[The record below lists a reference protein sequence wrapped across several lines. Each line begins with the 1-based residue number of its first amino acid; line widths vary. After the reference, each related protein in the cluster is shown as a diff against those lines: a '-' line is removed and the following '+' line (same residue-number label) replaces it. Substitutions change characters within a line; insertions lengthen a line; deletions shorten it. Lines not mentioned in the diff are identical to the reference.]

1 MPTGYQALW
10 TWCVFIVILTG
21 LLGAG
26 LRCGYS
32 PCCECAFSSRSGL
45 HIRFFG
51 RAVRNDIGKKT
62 NDIPV
67 SMGNEA
73 TAHLLVCF
81 TCSDASSNWG
91 CLASTTCQS
100 SENYCVTTYLGAGI
114 GGQSGPRITKECASE
129 CSSHGISYGRLTE
142 YVSCCSSFLC
152 NISGAN
158 SVKISYS
165 VLAMEILASFI
176 YIRAG
181 L

>member
-1 MPTGYQALW
+1 M
-10 TWCVFIVILTG
+10 
-21 LLGAG
+21 
-26 LRCGYS
+26 
-32 PCCECAFSSRSGL
+32 
-45 HIRFFG
+45 
-51 RAVRNDIGKKT
+51 
-62 NDIPV
+62 
-67 SMGNEA
+67 
-73 TAHLLVCF
+73 AHLLVCF

-165 VLAMEILASFI
+165 VLAIEILASFI

>member
-1 MPTGYQALW
+1 MTEAGQDKASGYRERGRGRGRGQN
-10 TWCVFIVILTG
+10 TPPQGG

-73 TAHLLVCF
+73 T
-81 TCSDASSNWG
+81 
-91 CLASTTCQS
+91 
-100 SENYCVTTYLGAGI
+100 

>member
-1 MPTGYQALW
+1 MLQIDQAAEPEILG
-10 TWCVFIVILTG
+10 TPVLKRNRVILDLTNG
-21 LLGAG
+21 VLGRVPGWTESVLTAG
-26 LRCGYS
+26 DTPGIHAA
-32 PCCECAFSSRSGL
+32 E
-45 HIRFFG
+45 
-51 RAVRNDIGKKT
+51 AVEEIIVDQQ
-62 NDIPV
+62 DV
-67 SMGNEA
+67 
-73 TAHLLVCF
+73 AHSLVCF
-81 TCSDASSNWG
+81 TSNWG

-114 GGQSGPRITKECASE
+114 GGQSGLRITKECASE

-142 YVSCCSSFLC
+142 YVPCCSSFLC

-165 VLAMEILASFI
+165 VLAMA